1 LEIGIWYLDFIWLL
15 DIGFWTLLPPGG
27 DELLFGI
34 GIDIIRVRRI
44 AQNLVRIGGLKEELF
59 TTREIAYCQSRG
71 SSSQHFASRFAA
83 KEAFFKAMGTGYRGG
98 YRFDEIEI
106 INDKLGKPRA
116 VVHGKVKT
124 FCRKNRITRIHISLS
139 HTQGL
144 AKAVVLLE
152 KSKPAQEVHVQ
163 YRFLRRTAG

>member
-1 LEIGIWYLDFIWLL
+1 LQVARLWKLDFGFYLDFGSWNLEF
-15 DIGFWTLLPPGG
+15 DFPGRCT
-27 DELLFGI
+27 LLFGI
-34 GIDIIRVRRI
+34 GVDIIRIRRI
-44 AQNLVRIGGLKEELF
+44 AQNLVRIGGLREELF
-59 TTREIAYCQSRG
+59 TNREIAYCRSRG

-116 VVHGKVKT
+116 VVYGKVKN
-124 FCRKNRITRIHISLS
+124 FCHKNRITRIHVSLS

-152 KSKPAQEVHVQ
+152 RPQPA
-163 YRFLRRTAG
+163 

>member
-1 LEIGIWYLDFIWLL
+1 MEFGIWFLVITWTLAFGIWS
-15 DIGFWTLLPPGG
+15 LLPP
-27 DELLFGI
+27 EVVALLFGI
-34 GIDIIRVRRI
+34 GMDIIRTRRI
-44 AQNLVRIGGLKEELF
+44 AQNLVRVGGLKEELF
-59 TTREIAYCQSRG
+59 TTREIAYCRSRG
-71 SSSQHFASRFAA
+71 SSSHHLAARFAA

-116 VVHGKVKT
+116 IVYGKVKK
-124 FCRKNRITRIHISLS
+124 FCRKNRITRIHVSLS

-152 KSKPAQEVHVQ
+152 RPKPA
-163 YRFLRRTAG
+163 